1 MNHIAT
7 AIKHLPVGKRANMFE
22 RFRQIQSQ
30 IEQHPAVI
38 ELRKKYPKPNNGQI
52 DPFPVAD
59 LHQYTREYENCQK
72 CPGLDRCMNLMPG
85 YALQPATDGPAL
97 KCEPCKL
104 KVGQVRQAE
113 LQRMVKSHHIKPH
126 ILNSTFEELVADSD
140 AERKP
145 AIMQAMKFCTDFEK
159 GKTTRGMYL
168 YGGMGRGKSKIAGAM
183 AGELA
188 RRGIDVL
195 MVYVPDFLEEMK
207 DSIREKTL
215 DEKLQAFKTVSVLIL
230 DDIGAEALTKWTRD
244 SVLGRIL
251 QERMEVL
258 PTIYTSNLPIRALQ
272 QHMENVSDES
282 VSAGKIKAQR
292 IMERIEPFVKTVEVR
307 GRNWRREGK

>member
-22 RFRQIQSQ
+22 RFQQIQNQ

-38 ELRKKYPKPNNGQI
+38 ELRKKYPKPSNGQI

-85 YALQPATDGPAL
+85 YALQPAADSPAL
-97 KCEPCKL
+97 KCEPCEL
-104 KVGQVRQAE
+104 KIGQMRQAE

-126 ILNSTFEELVADSD
+126 ILNSTFDELVADSD
-140 AERKP
+140 TERKP
-145 AIMQAMKFCTDFEK
+145 SIMQAMKFCADFEK

-188 RRGIDVL
+188 RRGVDVL

-272 QHMENVSDES
+272 QHMENVPDEPT
-282 VSAGKIKAQR
+282 SAGKIKAQR
-292 IMERIEPFVKTVEVR
+292 IMERIEPFVKPVEVR